1 MLLSISGVIM
11 ATERVTITVESNIG
25 EDGPL
30 TVMDT
35 LDQFKDA
42 FELLAAAIS
51 QEPGGEK
58 IRWRLERLSKNSPAT
73 VTAVAYSDDP
83 EIIAGPLVHRGKQ
96 RFSRDMTALRDSG
109 EVSPW
114 LRQKSSVAKQFLRRN
129 LNGVGKTAILLEDDA
144 PQTVIVERSARASL
158 KSFERAEVAAETE
171 DKSHSE
177 FGMVDAHVGRAD
189 TYHGKP
195 AIYIK
200 DRLSGSLV
208 PCILTDELAAKEG
221 PIHSW
226 TDAWTGKRI
235 RVKGR
240 IYYDRDGKISRVSAV
255 DMEDVSPRDVSLEEL
270 REIDLLGGKT
280 PVEHLDELW
289 GYARD

>member
-1 MLLSISGVIM
+1 M

-51 QEPGGEK
+51 QEPGGDK

-73 VTAVAYSDDP
+73 VIAVAYSDDP
-83 EIIAGPLVHRGKQ
+83 EVVAGPLVHRGKQ
-96 RFSRDMTALRDSG
+96 RFSRDMNALRETG

-114 LRQKSSVAKQFLRRN
+114 IRQKSSVAKQFLKRN
-129 LNGVGKTAILLEDDA
+129 LNGVGKTAIVLDEDA
-144 PQTVIVERSARASL
+144 PQTILVERSARASL
-158 KSFERAEVAAETE
+158 RSIERAEAAIETE

-177 FGMVDAHVGRAD
+177 YGTIDAHIVNTA
-189 TYHGKP
+189 TWFGKP
-195 AIYIK
+195 ALEIK
-200 DRLSGSLV
+200 ERLSGKTIHCVLSE
-208 PCILTDELAAKEG
+208 ELAAREG
-221 PIHSW
+221 PSHSW
-226 TDAWTGKRI
+226 TDAWSGARI

-240 IYYDRDGKISRVSAV
+240 IYYDKDGKISRISAV
-255 DMEDVSPRDVSLEEL
+255 NLKDVSPRDVNLREL
-270 REIDLLGGKT
+270 RRLNILQGKT
-280 PVEHLDELW
+280 PVDHLDQLW
-289 GYARD
+289 GYSDD